1 MGSEAIRRGG
11 IDQGSTT
18 GPGARK
24 PRVADSSGMA
34 AGFMII
40 SSIVL
45 FAALGA
51 GIGLLVGSVA
61 PFALAGAPIGL
72 VVGFYAVWV
81 RFFKQR

>member
-1 MGSEAIRRGG
+1 
-11 IDQGSTT
+11 
-18 GPGARK
+18 
-24 PRVADSSGMA
+24 MA

-40 SSIVL
+40 SSIVI

-61 PFALAGAPIGL
+61 PFALAGAPVGL